1 VWFLLSKS
9 VVFVLQKYGFYLAKE
24 PFLQSQSMVI
34 SF

>member
-1 VWFLLSKS
+1 M
-9 VVFVLQKYGFYLAKE
+9 LQKYGFYLAKE

>member
-1 VWFLLSKS
+1 M
-9 VVFVLQKYGFYLAKE
+9 VFVLQKYGFYLAKE